1 MAATSYSASRD
12 IQARP
17 EVVWA
22 LLTDPSSYQDWN
34 PAVLRIEG
42 VMAPGGTIKLV
53 SIASPQRTFSLRV
66 TSMQA
71 PVSMVWSDGM
81 PFGLFRGVRT
91 YRLDPAGN
99 GTSFSM
105 TEEFTGPLAGLISK
119 SIPDLTDSFDT
130 FADGLKAAAEGARD
144 H

>member
-1 MAATSYSASRD
+1 MAVTSYSATRD
-12 IQARP
+12 IQAPP

-22 LLTDPSSYQDWN
+22 LLTDPSSYKDWN
-34 PAVLRIEG
+34 PAVLSIEG
-42 VMAPGGTIKLV
+42 VMSPGSSITLV

-81 PFGLFRGVRT
+81 PFGLFKGVRT
-91 YRLDPAGN
+91 YRLNPVHE

-105 TEEFTGPLAGLISK
+105 TEEFTGPLARLIST
-119 SIPDLTDSFDT
+119 SIPDLTDSFDM
-130 FADGLKAAAEGARD
+130 FADGLKAAAERATD
-144 H
+144 D

>member
-1 MAATSYSASRD
+1 MVSKMYSASRD
-12 IQARP
+12 IQAPP

-22 LLTDPSSYQDWN
+22 LLTDPSSYENWN
-34 PAVLRIEG
+34 PAVLLIEG
-42 VMAPGGTIKLV
+42 VMSPGGSIKLV
-53 SIASPQRTFSLRV
+53 SIASPERTFSLRV
-66 TSMQA
+66 TSMEA
-71 PVSMVWSDGM
+71 PRSMVWSDGM

-91 YRLDPAGN
+91 YRLDPVSN

-105 TEEFTGPLAGLISK
+105 TEEFSGPLAGLISK

-130 FADGLKAAAEGARD
+130 FANGLKAGAERATD

>member
-1 MAATSYSASRD
+1 MVSKMYSASRD
-12 IQARP
+12 IQAPP

-22 LLTDPSSYQDWN
+22 LLTDPSSYENWN
-34 PAVLRIEG
+34 PAVLLIEG
-42 VMAPGGTIKLV
+42 VMSPGGSIKLV
-53 SIASPQRTFSLRV
+53 SIASPERTFSLRV
-66 TSMQA
+66 TSMAA
-71 PVSMVWSDGM
+71 PRSMVWSDGM

-91 YRLDPAGN
+91 YRLDPVSN

-105 TEEFTGPLAGLISK
+105 TEEFSGPLAGLISK

-130 FADGLKAAAEGARD
+130 FANGLKAGAERATD

>member
-1 MAATSYSASRD
+1 MPATSYSASRD
-12 IQARP
+12 IQAPP

-42 VMAPGGTIKLV
+42 VMEPGGSIKLV
-53 SIASPQRTFSLRV
+53 SIASPERTFSLRV

-130 FADGLKAAAEGARD
+130 FADGLKAAAEGATD